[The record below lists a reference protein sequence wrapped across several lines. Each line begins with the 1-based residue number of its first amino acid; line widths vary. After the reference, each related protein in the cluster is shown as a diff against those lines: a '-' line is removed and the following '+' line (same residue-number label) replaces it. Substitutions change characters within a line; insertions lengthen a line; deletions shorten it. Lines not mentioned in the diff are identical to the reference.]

1 MIRQHEKDVVW
12 QAGVF
17 TALVHGLL
25 LALFLVSFQWK
36 TVQPM
41 NIAQVELWDSVP
53 SPKADPILAPPPEPA
68 PEPETPKAEM
78 PKVVEPAKPEPK
90 VAPEPEPKADIQT
103 KKAPAPPPKVE
114 KPKPEPVKPKEE
126 KPKELPKVDKAKT
139 NPEALKKL
147 QQSLLAEDA
156 QSQKNDLVKP
166 AASAMGSKT
175 AQVAQAGSPN
185 AGELDKYKGLISNKI
200 KQHVNKQ
207 LCGADKSIKVTFMI
221 ALMPTGEVMGRPKL
235 IKESGMSSCDDA
247 VERAILESQ
256 PLPVP
261 SSADLFSQFRE
272 LNLVFRPNDTN

>member
-12 QAGVF
+12 QAGAF
-17 TALVHGLL
+17 TAVVHGLL

-41 NIAQVELWDSVP
+41 NVAQVELWDSVP
-53 SPKADPILAPPPEPA
+53 SPQAEPAPPPPPEPT
-68 PEPETPKAEM
+68 PQPET
-78 PKVVEPAKPEPK
+78 PKVVEPVKPEPK
-90 VAPEPEPKADIQT
+90 VAPEPEPKAEIQT
-103 KKAPAPPPKVE
+103 KKAPATPPKVE
-114 KPKPEPVKPKEE
+114 KLKPEPIKPKEE
-126 KPKELPKVDKAKT
+126 KPKEPPKVDKTKT
-139 NPEALKKL
+139 DPDALKKL
-147 QQSLLAEDA
+147 QQALLAEDA
-156 QSQKNDLVKP
+156 QSQKNDVAKP
-166 AASAMGSKT
+166 AASPAGSKT
-175 AQVAQAGSPN
+175 AQVAQAGTPN
-185 AGELDKYKGLISNKI
+185 ASEVDKYKGLISNKI

-207 LCGADKSIKVTFMI
+207 LCGADKAIKVTFMI

-261 SSADLFSQFRE
+261 TSADLFSQFRE

>member
-12 QAGVF
+12 QAGAF
-17 TALVHGLL
+17 TAVVHGLL

-41 NIAQVELWDSVP
+41 NVAQVELWDSVP
-53 SPKADPILAPPPEPA
+53 SPRAEPAPTPPPEPT
-68 PEPETPKAEM
+68 PQPET
-78 PKVVEPAKPEPK
+78 PKVVEPVKPEPK
-90 VAPEPEPKADIQT
+90 VAPEPEPKAEIQT
-103 KKAPAPPPKVE
+103 KKAPAMPPKVE
-114 KPKPEPVKPKEE
+114 KPKPEPIKPKEE
-126 KPKELPKVDKAKT
+126 KPKEPPKVDKTKMD
-139 NPEALKKL
+139 PDALKKL
-147 QQSLLAEDA
+147 QQALLAEDA
-156 QSQKNDLVKP
+156 QSQKNDVAKP
-166 AASAMGSKT
+166 AASPAGSKT
-175 AQVAQAGSPN
+175 AQVAQAGTPN
-185 AGELDKYKGLISNKI
+185 ASEVDKYKGLISNKI

-207 LCGADKSIKVTFMI
+207 LCGADKAIKVTFMI

-261 SSADLFSQFRE
+261 TSADLFSQFRE

>member
-12 QAGVF
+12 QAGAF

-25 LALFLVSFQWK
+25 LVLFLVSFQWK

-41 NIAQVELWDSVP
+41 NIAKVELWDSVP
-53 SPKADPILAPPPEPA
+53 SPKADPIPAPPPEPV

-78 PKVVEPAKPEPK
+78 PKLVEPAKPEPK

-126 KPKELPKVDKAKT
+126 KPKVDKAKT
-139 NPEALKKL
+139 DPEALKKL

>member
-1 MIRQHEKDVVW
+1 
-12 QAGVF
+12 
-17 TALVHGLL
+17 
-25 LALFLVSFQWK
+25 
-36 TVQPM
+36 
-41 NIAQVELWDSVP
+41 
-53 SPKADPILAPPPEPA
+53 
-68 PEPETPKAEM
+68 M
-78 PKVVEPAKPEPK
+78 PKLVEPAKPEPK

-114 KPKPEPVKPKEE
+114 KPKPEPVKPKE
-126 KPKELPKVDKAKT
+126 LPKVDKAKT
-139 NPEALKKL
+139 DAEALKKL

>member
-12 QAGVF
+12 QAGAF
-17 TALVHGLL
+17 TAVVHGLL

-41 NIAQVELWDSVP
+41 NVAQVELWDSVP
-53 SPKADPILAPPPEPA
+53 SPQAEPVPPPPPEPT
-68 PEPETPKAEM
+68 PQPET
-78 PKVVEPAKPEPK
+78 PKVVEPVKPEPK
-90 VAPEPEPKADIQT
+90 VAPEPEPKAEIQT
-103 KKAPAPPPKVE
+103 KKAPATPPKVE
-114 KPKPEPVKPKEE
+114 KPKPEPIKPKEE
-126 KPKELPKVDKAKT
+126 KPKEPPKVDKTKT
-139 NPEALKKL
+139 DPDALKKL
-147 QQSLLAEDA
+147 QQALLAEDA
-156 QSQKNDLVKP
+156 QSQKNDVAKP
-166 AASAMGSKT
+166 AASPAGSKT
-175 AQVAQAGSPN
+175 AQVAQAGTPN
-185 AGELDKYKGLISNKI
+185 ASEVDKYKGLISNKI

-207 LCGADKSIKVTFMI
+207 LCGADKAIKVTFMI

-261 SSADLFSQFRE
+261 TSADLFSQFRE

>member
-12 QAGVF
+12 QAGAF

-53 SPKADPILAPPPEPA
+53 SPKADPIPAPPPEPA

-126 KPKELPKVDKAKT
+126 KPKVDKAKT
-139 NPEALKKL
+139 DPEALKKL

-156 QSQKNDLVKP
+156 QSQKNDLSKP
-166 AASAMGSKT
+166 AVSPMGSKT

-185 AGELDKYKGLISNKI
+185 VGELDKFKGLISNKI

>member
-12 QAGVF
+12 QAGAF
-17 TALVHGLL
+17 TAVVHGLL

-41 NIAQVELWDSVP
+41 NVAQVELWDSVP
-53 SPKADPILAPPPEPA
+53 SPQAEPAPPPPPEPT
-68 PEPETPKAEM
+68 PQPET
-78 PKVVEPAKPEPK
+78 PKVVEPVKPEPK
-90 VAPEPEPKADIQT
+90 VAPEPEPKAEIQT
-103 KKAPAPPPKVE
+103 KKATATPPKVE
-114 KPKPEPVKPKEE
+114 KPKPEPIKPKEE
-126 KPKELPKVDKAKT
+126 KPKEPPKVDKTKMD
-139 NPEALKKL
+139 PDALKKL
-147 QQSLLAEDA
+147 QQALLAEDA
-156 QSQKNDLVKP
+156 QSQKNDVAKP
-166 AASAMGSKT
+166 AASPAGSKT
-175 AQVAQAGSPN
+175 AQVAQAGTPN
-185 AGELDKYKGLISNKI
+185 ASEVDKYKGLISNKI

-207 LCGADKSIKVTFMI
+207 LCGADKAIKVTFMI

-261 SSADLFSQFRE
+261 TSADLFSQFRE

>member
-12 QAGVF
+12 QAGAF
-17 TALVHGLL
+17 TALVHALL

-53 SPKADPILAPPPEPA
+53 SPKADPIAAPPPEPA

-126 KPKELPKVDKAKT
+126 KPKVDKAKT
-139 NPEALKKL
+139 DPEALKKL

-166 AASAMGSKT
+166 AASPMGSKT

-185 AGELDKYKGLISNKI
+185 VGELDKFKGLISNKI

>member
-1 MIRQHEKDVVW
+1 MIRRHEKNVVW
-12 QAGVF
+12 QAGAF
-17 TALVHGLL
+17 TVLVHGLL

-53 SPKADPILAPPPEPA
+53 TPEAAAVKPPPPEPVL
-68 PEPETPKAEM
+68 E
-78 PKVVEPAKPEPK
+78 PKVVEPVKPEPK
-90 VAPEPEPKADIQT
+90 VAPEQEPKAEIQT
-103 KKAPAPPPKVE
+103 KKMPEAPPKVE
-114 KPKPEPVKPKEE
+114 KPKPEPIKPKEE
-126 KPKELPKVDKAKT
+126 KPKDPPKEQPKPEKTKADVD
-139 NPEALKKL
+139 ALKKL
-147 QQSLLAEDA
+147 QQALLAEDS
-156 QSQKNDLVKP
+156 QSQKRDSAKSEASP
-166 AASAMGSKT
+166 AGSKT
-175 AQVAQAGSPN
+175 AQVAQAGSQN
-185 AGELDKYKGLISNKI
+185 AGEIDKYKTMISSKI

-207 LCGADKSIKVTFMI
+207 LCGQDKSIKVTFMI

-261 SSADLFSQFRE
+261 TSSDLFSQFRE

>member
-12 QAGVF
+12 QAGAF
-17 TALVHGLL
+17 TAVVHGLL

-41 NIAQVELWDSVP
+41 NVAQVELWDSVP
-53 SPKADPILAPPPEPA
+53 SPQAEPAPPPPPEPT
-68 PEPETPKAEM
+68 PQPET
-78 PKVVEPAKPEPK
+78 PKVVEPVKPEPK
-90 VAPEPEPKADIQT
+90 VAPEPEPKAEIQT
-103 KKAPAPPPKVE
+103 KKAPATPPKVE
-114 KPKPEPVKPKEE
+114 KPKPEPIKPKEE
-126 KPKELPKVDKAKT
+126 KPKEPPKVDKTKT
-139 NPEALKKL
+139 DPDALKKL
-147 QQSLLAEDA
+147 QQALLAEDA
-156 QSQKNDLVKP
+156 QSQKNDVAKP
-166 AASAMGSKT
+166 AASPAGSKT
-175 AQVAQAGSPN
+175 AQVAQAGTPN
-185 AGELDKYKGLISNKI
+185 ASEVDKYKGLISNKI

-207 LCGADKSIKVTFMI
+207 LCGADKAIKVTFMI

-261 SSADLFSQFRE
+261 TSADLFSQFRE

>member
-12 QAGVF
+12 QAGAF
-17 TALVHGLL
+17 TAVVHGLL

-41 NIAQVELWDSVP
+41 NVAQVELWDSVP
-53 SPKADPILAPPPEPA
+53 SPRAEPAPPPPPEPT
-68 PEPETPKAEM
+68 PQPET
-78 PKVVEPAKPEPK
+78 PKVVEPVKPEPK
-90 VAPEPEPKADIQT
+90 VAPEPEPKAEIQT
-103 KKAPAPPPKVE
+103 KKAPAMPPKVE
-114 KPKPEPVKPKEE
+114 KPKPEPIKPKEE
-126 KPKELPKVDKAKT
+126 KPKEPPKVDKTKMD
-139 NPEALKKL
+139 PDALKKL
-147 QQSLLAEDA
+147 QQALLAEDA
-156 QSQKNDLVKP
+156 QSQKNDVAKP
-166 AASAMGSKT
+166 AASPAGSKT
-175 AQVAQAGSPN
+175 AQVAQAGTPN
-185 AGELDKYKGLISNKI
+185 ASEVDKYKGLISNKI

-235 IKESGMSSCDDA
+235 MKESGMSSCDDA

-261 SSADLFSQFRE
+261 TSADLFSQFRE